1 MKSIKHLNSG
11 RQVPFKKMSSAAS
24 TGSRSSKKQKGKK
37 WEPLALPSEDVLS
50 SATSQDALSA
60 IPLPTGYTIRFFPHD
75 MRLMYTAPSKH
86 IRLTQGV
93 IDYVREHNQQGPSKT
108 KAKLFLCTM
117 FERHGSC
124 ENGFMCREVHC
135 DLKVSNAKVRSL
147 VPPSVI
153 AASRPAAVLDEETNP
168 LHDVS
173 SHVGLDVVSELES
186 SMTSDADFSSSAASS
201 TTSTV
206 GKLTL
211 ALVDPD
217 DDEVVCT
224 AVHMRNAPEDAHPRL
239 PPGVVYRL
247 ALPNMQSPSDD
258 IPSEKVFVT
267 KGAKDYYD
275 QMISGETPTMN
286 MQHCAHFSKNGMCC
300 FGSDCQFVHVAQ
312 YRKICGIND
321 TDSSGAESTGGRA
334 NAQGSGARRRSNSEH
349 SSHGSGKG
357 SDRGLSRTSS
367 GSSLSKNKNGGAK
380 KSGSNLT
387 AQSLAN
393 HVSVVE
399 GMMLQNNLNN
409 GLSIAS
415 PVALPFKHHEP
426 FQSVV
431 VGLPPQQ
438 QQQQQQQTQY
448 AAYQQQLLQHQQQQQ
463 FAATNVISVGGQQF
477 FSPHQL
483 TAAPQQQYYAAG
495 GGGQAFIGVPPT
507 AQQQQLPAQLQ
518 PQHPP
523 QYGGNNGQQ
532 QQLQFVYQQQPQ
544 AHQPQ
549 QPQTFYFATP
559 GTTAATGGRSTPPQQ
574 QQQLYHQQISVGAAP
589 NSTQQQLPSQQQQQW
604 QHQPQQAV
612 AGQQQQ
618 GAQAQQQVYYVISP
632 QQQQQQYVQQ
642 SAAAAAQ
649 QQGSQAAQH
658 QQQQRYF
665 VVSPQ
670 QQQQQQMIMGGNVG
684 FSAQQQQYYQQQQQF
699 GSQQSYTVP
708 GASAA
713 GAGSGGAAAHQPM
726 YFAQQSA
733 SPQAAGQQV
742 QQPQQQPQPQSAAAS
757 ASLPF
762 SSGGSIGTFLPPG
775 ASNPW

>member
-1 MKSIKHLNSG
+1 
-11 RQVPFKKMSSAAS
+11 
-24 TGSRSSKKQKGKK
+24 
-37 WEPLALPSEDVLS
+37 
-50 SATSQDALSA
+50 
-60 IPLPTGYTIRFFPHD
+60 

-117 FERHGSC
+117 FEKNGTC

-135 DLKVSNAKVRSL
+135 DLKVSNAKVKSL

-153 AASRPAAVLDEETNP
+153 SASRPAAVLDEETNP

-173 SHVGLDVVSELES
+173 THAGLDGIDGLES
-186 SMTSDADFSSSAASS
+186 SMTSDLDFSSSAASS

-275 QMISGETPTMN
+275 QVIVGETPTMN

-321 TDSSGAESTGGRA
+321 TDSSGAESVGARGNGGGDR
-334 NAQGSGARRRSNSEH
+334 GDRRRSNSDH
-349 SSHGSGKG
+349 SSSGKG
-357 SDRGLSRTSS
+357 SDRGMSRTSS
-367 GSSLSKNKNGGAK
+367 GSSLSKSRGNAK
-380 KSGSNLT
+380 KTGSNLT

-399 GMMLQNNLNN
+399 GMMLQNNLN
-409 GLSIAS
+409 GS
-415 PVALPFKHHEP
+415 PVGSVPYKHHEP

-431 VGLPPQQ
+431 VGLQQAPPQQ
-438 QQQQQQQTQY
+438 QPQPY
-448 AAYQQQLLQHQQQQQ
+448 AAAAYLQQQQQQ
-463 FAATNVISVGGQQF
+463 FAGNMVSVGGQQF

-483 TAAPQQQYYAAG
+483 TPQQQYYGA
-495 GGGQAFIGVPPT
+495 GGQAFVSVVPPQHQ
-507 AQQQQLPAQLQ
+507 QQQQLQVAQQAAALQ
-518 PQHPP
+518 QQGISAQQQPP
-523 QYGGNNGQQ
+523 QYNSNSPQ
-532 QQLQFVYQQQPQ
+532 QQLQFVYPHSQAQQSQP
-544 AHQPQ
+544 HQ

-559 GTTAATGGRSTPPQQ
+559 GASVASGGRSTPPQQ
-574 QQQLYHQQISVGAAP
+574 QQQ
-589 NSTQQQLPSQQQQQW
+589 QQQQHVYPQINIGLQQQHQQW
-604 QHQPQQAV
+604 QQPTQP
-612 AGQQQQ
+612 G
-618 GAQAQQQVYYVISP
+618 QQVYYVISP
-632 QQQQQQYVQQ
+632 QHQQQQPQQSPPQQPQAQQQQQL
-642 SAAAAAQ
+642 Q
-649 QQGSQAAQH
+649 QQQ

-665 VVSPQ
+665 VVAPQGQ
-670 QQQQQQMIMGGNVG
+670 QQPQHLQMSGAPQH
-684 FSAQQQQYYQQQQQF
+684 FAQQQYYQQAPQSFSPSQPYGLGIPTASNVTSSTTPQQPQ
-699 GSQQSYTVP
+699 V
-708 GASAA
+708 
-713 GAGSGGAAAHQPM
+713 
-726 YFAQQSA
+726 YFAQ
-733 SPQAAGQQV
+733 P
-742 QQPQQQPQPQSAAAS
+742 PQQTSQQAVAQPTAPS
-757 ASLPF
+757 SLPF
-762 SSGGSIGTFLPPG
+762 TGGGAGTFLPPG